1 MKTRI
6 LIATLTRVGRVS
18 TPALRRCAAYFLSR
32 AAERGLRVEDL
43 SIALT
48 DDAGIAP
55 LNRQFVGHEGP
66 TDVISFLLATP
77 PGHVAATGEVILNV
91 EQALREARRRRL
103 DPSRELAWYLAH
115 GIHHLTGADDSTPAK
130 RAAMHRVERDWVA
143 AAAKQRL
150 PHNLLVART

>member
-6 LIATLTRVGRVS
+6 LIASLTRVGRGSV
-18 TPALRRCAAYFLSR
+18 PALRRCATFFLAR
-32 AAERGLRVEDL
+32 AAERGLHIEDL

-55 LNRQFVGHEGP
+55 LNRQFVGHDGP
-66 TDVISFLLATP
+66 TDVISFLLARP

-130 RAAMHRVERDWVA
+130 RAAMHRAERGWVA
-143 AAAKQRL
+143 AAAKQGL
-150 PHNLLVART
+150 LLNLLEARA